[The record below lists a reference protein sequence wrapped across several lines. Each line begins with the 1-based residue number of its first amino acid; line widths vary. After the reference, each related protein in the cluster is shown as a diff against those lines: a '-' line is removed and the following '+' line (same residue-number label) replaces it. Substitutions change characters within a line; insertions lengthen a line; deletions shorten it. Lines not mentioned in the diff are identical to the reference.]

1 MAALHGHRVRTQRLR
16 EQAAQALERSVLD
29 AREAALGERVRIARE
44 VHDIV
49 GHHLSAIRVQ
59 AAAAHA
65 VPDPDRAQ
73 QAFGDIAE
81 LASTALTQTREVLGR
96 TRDGTAEGTKPPGP
110 PTGLADLPA
119 LLEAVRATGTQV
131 ALTVIG
137 APRPYPPAV
146 EDAAHRIVQESLTNV
161 LRHAVPRRAAVEV
174 RHDDGALRLVVHDEG
189 RGSGTVGH
197 GWGLRGMTERAALL
211 GGSVVAGQRVN
222 GSTGRRGDRLAGR
235 GPPPCPGA
243 PGRPMTMVLRV
254 LVADDQP
261 LVRSGYRTVLDAAD
275 GVTVVGEAADGG
287 QAVALAARLRPD
299 VVVMDVRMPRV
310 DGLTATGLLSAQPG
324 GPAVLVV
331 TTYDLDEYVFGAL
344 RAGAAGFLLKDAEPA
359 DLVAAVRTVASGD
372 GVVAPGATRR
382 LIAEFARLQPRP
394 ATDPRLSL
402 LTPREAEVLRHVARG
417 GSNTAIARALSI
429 DESTVKTHVTRM
441 LTKLDIRSRAQA
453 VVFAY
458 DNGVV
463 TPTGSS
469 QAAPAPLTAR

>member
-1 MAALHGHRVRTQRLR
+1 
-16 EQAAQALERSVLD
+16 
-29 AREAALGERVRIARE
+29 
-44 VHDIV
+44 
-49 GHHLSAIRVQ
+49 
-59 AAAAHA
+59 
-65 VPDPDRAQ
+65 
-73 QAFGDIAE
+73 
-81 LASTALTQTREVLGR
+81 
-96 TRDGTAEGTKPPGP
+96 
-110 PTGLADLPA
+110 
-119 LLEAVRATGTQV
+119 
-131 ALTVIG
+131 
-137 APRPYPPAV
+137 
-146 EDAAHRIVQESLTNV
+146 
-161 LRHAVPRRAAVEV
+161 
-174 RHDDGALRLVVHDEG
+174 
-189 RGSGTVGH
+189 
-197 GWGLRGMTERAALL
+197 
-211 GGSVVAGQRVN
+211 
-222 GSTGRRGDRLAGR
+222 
-235 GPPPCPGA
+235 
-243 PGRPMTMVLRV
+243 MTMVLRV

-261 LVRSGYRTVLDAAD
+261 LVPSGYRTVLDAAD

-287 QAVALAARLRPD
+287 QAGALAARLRPD

-382 LIAEFARLQPRP
+382 LIAELARLQPRP

-429 DESTVKTHVTRM
+429 IESTVKAHVTRL